1 MRVENAEI
9 MQQLITLIQTK
20 GLKHLR
26 MIVFVVTHVIN
37 VMLQGLIMEGLL
49 IVKTVAMRGIIAGKM
64 PIKETSMETPLA
76 IHQKLLL
83 PKNVLI
89 VNKVAQLSL
98 LAVVVIAQNQHQ
110 PQSQLP
116 HQLHS
121 HRHPHQHQ
129 LQHQLQSQPQ
139 LQLLSAFVLV
149 AVLQAKV
156 TLQELLVLPIKQV
169 DIVVEFTFLKVIKE
183 DVLLPHFLMGIV
195 LELLQLWLQ
204 HQVVMMVFAIKL

>member
-9 MQQLITLIQTK
+9 MQKLIMMTQTK
-20 GLKHLR
+20 GLRHPL
-26 MIVFVVTHVIN
+26 MIVFVVIHVIN

-98 LAVVVIAQNQHQ
+98 LAVVVTAQSQHQ

-129 LQHQLQSQPQ
+129 LPHQPQSQPQ

-149 AVLQAKV
+149 TVLQAKA
-156 TLQELLVLPIKQV
+156 TLQELSVSPIKQV
-169 DIVVEFTFLKVIKE
+169 GIAVEFTFLKVIKE
-183 DVLLPHFLMGIV
+183 GVLLPHFLMGIV

>member
-9 MQQLITLIQTK
+9 MQQLIILTQTK
-20 GLKHLR
+20 DLKHLR

-37 VMLQGLIMEGLL
+37 VMLQALIMEGLL
-49 IVKTVAMRGIIAGKM
+49 IIKIVVMRGIIAGKM
-64 PIKETSMETPLA
+64 LMQETPMEILLA
-76 IHQKLLL
+76 IHQKLPL

-98 LAVVVIAQNQHQ
+98 LGAVVTAQSQHQ
-110 PQSQLP
+110 LQSQLP

-129 LQHQLQSQPQ
+129 LPHQLPHQPQ

-149 AVLQAKV
+149 TVLQVKV
-156 TLQELLVLPIKQV
+156 TLQELSVLPIKQV
-169 DIVVEFTFLKVIKE
+169 GIAVEFTFLKPIKE
-183 DVLLPHFLMGIV
+183 GVLLPHFLMGIV

-204 HQVVMMVFAIKL
+204 HQVVMMVLAIKL